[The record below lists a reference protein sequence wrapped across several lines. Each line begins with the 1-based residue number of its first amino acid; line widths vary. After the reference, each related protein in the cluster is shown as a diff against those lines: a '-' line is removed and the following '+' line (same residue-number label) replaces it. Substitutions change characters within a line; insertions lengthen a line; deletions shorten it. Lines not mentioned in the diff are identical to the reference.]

1 MNKGVISVLVAYLIW
16 GLYPFYFHAMQHVA
30 PAEIVIHRT
39 LDVCAPGC
47 LFILLKALAM
57 DTEGGDGQTNG
68 RSIFSVLGAH
78 HC

>member
-16 GLYPFYFHAMQHVA
+16 ALSVLLSCDSACCACGDCDSSC
-30 PAEIVIHRT
+30 T